1 MYSVGTHWRDR
12 EFMSYESETQDR
24 RRGAASEMAGRAK
37 TVWRGFPAP
46 ARWAV
51 LAVAALL
58 LYWLVSSLFFGGNE
72 VNYRTATA
80 TRGTLE
86 QTVTALGSLQPKNY
100 VDVGAQVSGQLKEVH
115 VEVGDAVNQGDL
127 LAEIDAKVYETE
139 VAAARARLSD
149 LESQL
154 SGAEAEL
161 VLARRQHARNLDL
174 AKIDAVSREALDT
187 TETSVKTI
195 AARIGSLKAQI
206 EQQKS
211 TVEGGETN
219 LGFTRIYAP
228 IDGTVTSQVALKGQ
242 TLNANQT
249 APTIMTV
256 SDLATMT
263 VEAQVAEADVGKL
276 KAGMPV
282 YFTTLG
288 APQERWNSTVRQVL
302 PTPEIVNEVV
312 LYTVLVDI
320 ANPEGRLMKD
330 MTAQV
335 FFVLDRSED
344 TIIVPVGAVNEG
356 RDGKTRITVLTERG
370 PVEREVE
377 RGIANRMNAEILSG
391 IQEGDRVVTG
401 VLSGEA
407 PTGGTRGSTRRMGFL

>member
-58 LYWLVSSLFFGGNE
+58 LYWLVSSLFFGGE
-72 VNYRTATA
+72 TVSYRTATA
-80 TRGTLE
+80 TRGTIE
-86 QTVTALGSLQPKNY
+86 QTVTALGALQPKDY
-100 VDVGAQVSGQLKEVH
+100 VDVGAQVSGQLKSVYVKIGDH
-115 VEVGDAVNQGDL
+115 VMEGDL
-127 LAEIDAKVYETE
+127 LAEIDAKTYETE
-139 VAAARARLSD
+139 LAAAQARLS
-149 LESQL
+149 QL
-154 SGAEAEL
+154 EAEL
-161 VLARRQHARNLDL
+161 AGSQAQLTLAQRQYKRNLDL
-174 AKIDAVSREALDT
+174 AKIDAVSRDDLDT
-187 TETSVKTI
+187 AETSVKTTQATI
-195 AARIGSLKAQI
+195 ASLKAQI
-206 EQQKS
+206 TQQES
-211 TVEGGETN
+211 TVEGAEVN
-219 LGFTRIYAP
+219 LGYTKIYAP
-228 IDGTVTSQVALKGQ
+228 MTGTVTDQEALQGQ

-249 APTIMTV
+249 APTILTV

-320 ANPEGRLMKD
+320 ANPDGRLMKD

-356 RDGKTRITVLTERG
+356 RDGKTRVTVLTERG

-401 VLSGEA
+401 VLSGETPA
-407 PTGGTRGSTRRMGFL
+407 SDTRGSTRRMGFL

>member
-1 MYSVGTHWRDR
+1 
-12 EFMSYESETQDR
+12 MSYESDTQDR
-24 RRGAASEMAGRAK
+24 RRSSASKIAGQAR
-37 TVWRGFPAP
+37 TIWSGFPAP
-46 ARWAV
+46 ARWGA
-51 LAVAALL
+51 LAVTALL

-72 VNYRTATA
+72 VSYRTATA
-80 TRGTLE
+80 ARGTIE

-115 VEVGDAVNQGDL
+115 VEVGDEVKQGDL

-211 TVEGGETN
+211 TLEGGETN
-219 LGFTRIYAP
+219 LGFTKIYAP
-228 IDGTVTSQVALKGQ
+228 IDGTVTAQVALKGQ

-312 LYTVLVDI
+312 LFTVLVDI
-320 ANPEGRLMKD
+320 ANPDGRLMKD

-335 FFVLDRSED
+335 FFVLGRSED
-344 TIIVPVGAVNEG
+344 AIIVPVGAVSEG
-356 RDGKTRITVLTERG
+356 RDGKSYVSVMTDRG
-370 PVEREVE
+370 PREQEVE
-377 RGIANRMNAEILSG
+377 TGIANRMNVEILSG
-391 IQEGDRVVTG
+391 LAEGDLVVTG
-401 VLSGEA
+401 VTSADA
-407 PTGGTRGSTRRMGFL
+407 PAGGAAGGRTRRMGFL

>member
-1 MYSVGTHWRDR
+1 MG
-12 EFMSYESETQDR
+12 YESDTKNRPSTGLQDVAVR
-24 RRGAASEMAGRAK
+24 LRA
-37 TVWRGFPAP
+37 TWRSFPAAP
-46 ARWAV
+46 RWGAI
-51 LAVAALL
+51 AAAALI
-58 LYWLVSSLFFGGNE
+58 LYWIVSGLFFGSE
-72 VNYRTATA
+72 EISYRTAPA
-80 TRGTLE
+80 TRGTIE

-100 VDVGAQVSGQLKEVH
+100 VDVGAQVSGQLKSVH
-115 VEVGDAVNQGDL
+115 VELGDMVKQGDL

-139 VAAARARLSD
+139 VAAARARLAD

-154 SGAEAEL
+154 AGAEAEL
-161 VLARRQHARNLDL
+161 VLARRQYGRNLDL
-174 AKIDAVSREALDT
+174 AKIDAVSRDVLDT
-187 TETSVKTI
+187 SETSVKTI

-228 IDGTVTSQVALKGQ
+228 IDGTVTAQQTLQGQ

-276 KAGMPV
+276 EAGMPV

-288 APQERWNSTVRQVL
+288 AAERRWNSTVRQIL

-312 LYTVLVDI
+312 LFTVLVDI
-320 ANPEGRLMKD
+320 ANPDGRLMKD

-335 FFVLDRSED
+335 FFVLGRSED
-344 TIIVPVGAVNEG
+344 AIIVPLSAVTQG
-356 RDGKTRITVLTERG
+356 RDGTATVSVMGERG
-370 PVEREVE
+370 PEERNVEL
-377 RGIANRMNAEILSG
+377 GLTNRMNAEIVSG
-391 IQEGDRVVTG
+391 LEAGERVVTG
-401 VLSGEA
+401 VTSGDA
-407 PTGGTRGSTRRMGFL
+407 AAGAAGRTRRMGFL

>member
-1 MYSVGTHWRDR
+1 MGYDSDTK
-12 EFMSYESETQDR
+12 DR
-24 RRGAASEMAGRAK
+24 RASGAAAVASRVTA
-37 TVWRGFPAP
+37 TWRGLPAL
-46 ARWAV
+46 ARWGS
-51 LAVAALL
+51 LLIAALL
-58 LYWLVSSLFFGGNE
+58 LYWLVSSLFFSSE
-72 VNYRTATA
+72 DVTYRTAPA
-80 TRGTLE
+80 TRGTIE

-100 VDVGAQVSGQLKEVH
+100 VDVGAQVSGQLKTVH
-115 VEVGDAVNQGDL
+115 VEVGDAVKQGDL

-139 VAAARARLSD
+139 VAAARARLAD

-154 SGAEAEL
+154 AGAEAEL
-161 VLARRQHARNLDL
+161 VLARRQYARNLDL
-174 AKIDAVSREALDT
+174 AKIDAVSRDVLDT
-187 TETSVKTI
+187 SETSVKTI
-195 AARIGSLKAQI
+195 TARIGSLKAQI

-228 IDGTVTSQVALKGQ
+228 IDGTVTSQVALQGQ

-276 KAGMPV
+276 EAGMPV

-288 APQERWNSTVRQVL
+288 APERRWNSVVRQVL

-320 ANPEGRLMKD
+320 ANPDGRLMKD

-335 FFVLDRSED
+335 FFVLGRSEN
-344 TIIVPVGAVNEG
+344 TIIVPVSAVSEG
-356 RDGKTRITVLTERG
+356 RDGTARVSVMGERG

-377 RGIANRMNAEILSG
+377 LGLTNRMNAEIRSG
-391 IQEGDRVVTG
+391 IEEGERVVTG
-401 VLSGEA
+401 VTSGNA
-407 PTGGTRGSTRRMGFL
+407 AASGTGTGRTRRMGFL

>member
-1 MYSVGTHWRDR
+1 MG
-12 EFMSYESETQDR
+12 YESDTKN
-24 RRGAASEMAGRAK
+24 GASSGTLALATRLAA
-37 TVWRGFPAP
+37 TWRNFPA
-46 ARWAV
+46 AVRWGSI
-51 LAVAALL
+51 AAIALIF
-58 LYWLVSSLFFGGNE
+58 YWIVSSLFFGGE
-72 VNYRTATA
+72 KVSYRTVPA
-80 TRGTLE
+80 TRGTIE

-100 VDVGAQVSGQLKEVH
+100 VDVGAQVSGQLKSVH
-115 VEVGDAVNQGDL
+115 VEVGDTVKQGDL

-139 VAAARARLSD
+139 VAGARARLTD

-154 SGAEAEL
+154 AGAEAEL
-161 VLARRQHARNLDL
+161 VLARRQYARNLDL
-174 AKIDAVSREALDT
+174 AKIDAVSRDALDT
-187 TETSVKTI
+187 SETSAKTV

-228 IDGTVTSQVALKGQ
+228 IDGTVTAQQALQGQ

-263 VEAQVAEADVGKL
+263 VEAQVAEADVSKL
-276 KAGMPV
+276 EAGMPV

-288 APQERWNSTVRQVL
+288 APERRWNSTVRQIL

-320 ANPEGRLMKD
+320 ANPDGRLMKD

-335 FFVLDRSED
+335 FFVLGRSED
-344 TIIVPVGAVNEG
+344 TIIVPVNAVTES
-356 RDGKTRITVLTERG
+356 RDGTARVSVMGERG
-370 PVEREVE
+370 PVEREVQL
-377 RGIANRMNAEILSG
+377 GLTNRMNAEILSG
-391 IQEGDRVVTG
+391 IEEGERVVTG
-401 VLSGEA
+401 VISGSA
-407 PTGGTRGSTRRMGFL
+407 PASGAGGRTTRRMGFL

>member
-1 MYSVGTHWRDR
+1 MG
-12 EFMSYESETQDR
+12 YESETR
-24 RRGAASEMAGRAK
+24 NGAPTGTRQLAARLGA
-37 TVWRGFPAP
+37 TWRSFPAA
-46 ARWAV
+46 ARWGA
-51 LAVAALL
+51 LAAVALA
-58 LYWLVSSLFFGGNE
+58 LYWIVSSLFFGGE
-72 VNYRTATA
+72 QISYRTATA
-80 TRGTLE
+80 TRGTIE

-100 VDVGAQVSGQLKEVH
+100 VDVGAQVSGQLKTVH
-115 VEVGDAVNQGDL
+115 VEVGDAVKQGDL

-139 VAAARARLSD
+139 VAAARARLAD

-154 SGAEAEL
+154 AGAEAEL
-161 VLARRQHARNLDL
+161 VLARRQYARNLDL
-174 AKIDAVSREALDT
+174 AKIDAVSRDVLDT
-187 TETSVKTI
+187 SETSVKTI

-228 IDGTVTSQVALKGQ
+228 MDGTVTAQQALQGQ

-249 APTIMTV
+249 APTIMTI

-276 KAGMPV
+276 EAGMPV

-288 APQERWNSTVRQVL
+288 AADRRWNSTVRQIL

-312 LYTVLVDI
+312 LYTVLIDI
-320 ANPEGRLMKD
+320 DNPDGRLMKD

-335 FFVLDRSED
+335 FFVLGRADD
-344 TIIVPVGAVNEG
+344 AIIVPVGAVSEN
-356 RDGKTRITVLTERG
+356 RDGTARVSVMGERG
-370 PVEREVE
+370 PEEREVKV
-377 RGIANRMNAEILSG
+377 GLSNRMNAEILSG
-391 IQEGDRVVTG
+391 IAEGERVETG
-401 VLSGEA
+401 VPSANA
-407 PTGGTRGSTRRMGFL
+407 PAGGRSRTRRMGFL

>member
-1 MYSVGTHWRDR
+1 MG
-12 EFMSYESETQDR
+12 YESDTKNPP
-24 RRGAASEMAGRAK
+24 SAGLQGVAERLRA
-37 TVWRGFPAP
+37 TWRSFPAA
-46 ARWAV
+46 ARWGAI
-51 LAVAALL
+51 AATALL
-58 LYWLVSSLFFGGNE
+58 LYWTASSLFFGSE
-72 VNYRTATA
+72 EITYRTAA
-80 TRGTLE
+80 AARGTIE

-100 VDVGAQVSGQLKEVH
+100 VDVGAQVSGQLKSVH
-115 VEVGDAVNQGDL
+115 VELGDMVKQGDL

-139 VAAARARLSD
+139 VEAARARLAD

-154 SGAEAEL
+154 AGAEAEL
-161 VLARRQHARNLDL
+161 VLARRQYARNLDL
-174 AKIDAVSREALDT
+174 AKIDAVSRDVLDT
-187 TETSVKTI
+187 SETSVKTI

-228 IDGTVTSQVALKGQ
+228 IDGTVTAQQALQGQ

-276 KAGMPV
+276 EAGMPV

-288 APQERWNSTVRQVL
+288 AAERRWNSTVRQIL

-320 ANPEGRLMKD
+320 ANPDGRLMKD

-335 FFVLDRSED
+335 FFVLGRSED
-344 TIIVPVGAVNEG
+344 AVIVPLSAVSEG
-356 RDGKTRITVLTERG
+356 RDGAATVSVMGERG
-370 PVEREVE
+370 PEERSVEL
-377 RGIANRMNAEILSG
+377 GLTNRMNAEIVSG
-391 IQEGDRVVTG
+391 IEEGERVITAVT
-401 VLSGEA
+401 SGDSA
-407 PTGGTRGSTRRMGFL
+407 AGTTGRTRRMGFL